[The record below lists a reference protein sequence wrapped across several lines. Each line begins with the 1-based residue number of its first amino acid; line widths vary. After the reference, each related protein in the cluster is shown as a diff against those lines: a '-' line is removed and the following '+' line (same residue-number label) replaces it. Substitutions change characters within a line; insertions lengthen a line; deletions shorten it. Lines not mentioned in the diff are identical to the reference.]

1 MLEVLS
7 LSMLVSP
14 LSLDFTLVLAMVIT
28 VVSYLKRYRHTDTLI
43 LSTILLFLSKL
54 GMSIVVST
62 ASIFILLGHRFVKN
76 TLQSIAI
83 YFLLS
88 VSYLSYLNM
97 FLHWD
102 WNYMILLSLIS
113 TLSASLMESIRS
125 RPFLILLGVSTSL
138 SIFHVYAL
146 SVPVWQ
152 IFLAFAVSFVLSLI
166 ALKAGIADESGLM
179 SATLI
184 GVIII
189 VYTDL
194 RFFLLI
200 LTFYILGSAVTKF
213 RYDVKLKRG
222 IAEQSGGARGFA
234 NVFSNSLP
242 ALFFAMNYGV
252 FKMNVFALAFTS
264 SIATALGDTMASEIG
279 KTSNRVY
286 MITNFKRVK
295 PGESGGIS
303 IEGEVSALVGGLI
316 VSFTAYA
323 LKIVDLNSVFWVTLI
338 GFLGVHIDSLLGA
351 TLEKK
356 GMLNNAGVNFMATLL
371 SGLLAFVVGYTHCNY
386 R

>member
-28 VVSYLKRYRHTDTLI
+28 VISYLRRYRHTDTLI

-76 TLQSIAI
+76 TLQSIAV
-83 YFLLS
+83 YLS
-88 VSYLSYLNM
+88 LSIVYLSYLNL

-138 SIFHVYAL
+138 SVFHVYAL

-152 IFLAFAVSFVLSLI
+152 ILLAFAISFVLSLI

-213 RYDVKLKRG
+213 RYDVKLRRG

-303 IEGEVSALVGGLI
+303 IEGELSALVGCLI
-316 VSFTAYA
+316 VSLMAYA
-323 LKIVDLNSVFWVTLI
+323 LKIVDLNSAFWVALI

-371 SGLLAFVVGYTHCNY
+371 SGLLALVVGYTYCNC